1 MKIKLFKKTKKYF
14 FTVLLVLLFFYILFP
29 ILCFAKED
37 EYIKTIFN
45 PQITIPGSGFR
56 AGEEVEIKES
66 TQSISEYIKSI
77 YSYLLAIVGLLAV
90 IVLMASGIIWMTA
103 AGNTERISQAKGWM
117 TGSLTGLVLML
128 FSYIVLKT
136 INPELTN
143 FKISNIENVKEV
155 KINMLVASKDQ
166 IPKDTRLAT
175 ACVSRGYRCQNVSVD
190 GKITSLITVE
200 DDACIEYFGAE
211 EWEERRQECVISSN
225 GDNYLY
231 CCGSS
236 ETEKNERN
244 NFCKN
249 KNDGTSCY
257 MSMTDK
263 LKTGYCENGQ
273 CKQCISGLDNKGA
286 GQKCTKNYQCATD
299 IAGSCGNE
307 SGGTC
312 LFYIINIKGDYSD
325 YGYCKIEYYENGCEG
340 TVGGGCAMDSCCQ
353 GLCCSRA
360 GIYPVCIP
368 GQKIDGSNNC
378 KYE

>member
-1 MKIKLFKKTKKYF
+1 MKK
-14 FTVLLVLLFFYILFP
+14 ILFLFL
-29 ILCFAKED
+29 I
-37 EYIKTIFN
+37 TIFLGLFSFAN
-45 PQITIPGSGFR
+45 KTLAQDKDSVIFTPQISIPGSEFQKGVDFKI
-56 AGEEVEIKES
+56 EEGTKTIA
-66 TQSISEYIKSI
+66 TYITAI
-77 YSYLLAIVGLLAV
+77 YNYLLAIVGLLAT
-90 IVLMASGIIWMTA
+90 IVLMASGVIWMTA
-103 AGNTERISQAKGWM
+103 GGNTERISQAKGWM

-128 FSYIVLKT
+128 FSYIVLRT
-136 INPELTN
+136 INPKLVD
-143 FKISNIENVKEV
+143 FKVSTIENVEEI
-155 KINMLVASKDQ
+155 KIDQLVASKNQ

-175 ACVSRGYRCQNVSVD
+175 ACKLRGYRCQNVFVD
-190 GKITSLITVE
+190 DKITSLITVE

-249 KNDGTSCY
+249 KNNGTSCY

-273 CKQCISGLDNKGA
+273 CKQCIRGLDYQGA
-286 GQKCTKNYQCATD
+286 GQKCTKSYQCGANNT
-299 IAGSCGNE
+299 GSCGND
-307 SGGTC
+307 GGGAC
-312 LFYIINIKGDYSD
+312 LFYVMDVLGSLSN
-325 YGYCKIEYYENGCEG
+325 YGYCKVEYRENSCEG
-340 TVGGGCAMDSCCQ
+340 TVGGGCLRDSCCQ
-353 GLCCSRA
+353 GLCCSHF
-360 GIYPVCIP
+360 GMYPVCIP